1 MKIAVLLATGYEEG
15 ESLFVVDI
23 LRRAGFQAESV
34 STTCDRLVAG
44 AQGIVNQADRLIDDD
59 IKDYDMIVLPG
70 GQPGANNLSANPKVL
85 ELVQHFDAQ
94 HKFIA
99 AICAAPMVLH
109 TAGIDKGRRLTSYP
123 ADKYRDMFT
132 ESTYVDDEIVVV
144 DDNLITS
151 RGPATTLPFAYK
163 LVDVLGGDGNALR
176 EKMLYNMLCEFQAR
190 GADAV

>member
-34 STTCDRLVAG
+34 STTGERLVAG
-44 AQGIVNQADRLIDDD
+44 AQGIVSQADRLFDDD

-70 GQPGANNLSANPKVL
+70 GQPGANNLNANEKVL
-85 ELVQHFDAQ
+85 ELLRHFDEQ

-99 AICAAPMVLH
+99 AICAASMVLH

-123 ADKYRDMFT
+123 ADKYRDLFK

-163 LVDVLGGDGNALR
+163 LVDVLGGDGDALR
-176 EKMLYNMLCEFQAR
+176 EKMLYNMLCASWAR
-190 GADAV
+190 GDA

>member
-34 STTCDRLVAG
+34 STTEERLVAG
-44 AQGIVNQADRLIDDD
+44 AHGIVSQADRLLDDD
-59 IKDYDMIVLPG
+59 VKDYDMVVLPG
-70 GQPGANNLSANPKVL
+70 GQPGANNLSANEKVL
-85 ELVQHFDAQ
+85 ELLQHFDEQ

-99 AICAAPMVLH
+99 AICAASMVLH

-123 ADKYRDMFT
+123 ADKYRNLFT
-132 ESTYVDDEIVVV
+132 ESTYVEDEIVVV

-163 LVDVLGGDGNALR
+163 LVDILGGDGDALR
-176 EKMLYNMLCEFQAR
+176 EKMLYNMLCASLAR
-190 GADAV
+190 GDV

>member
-23 LRRAGFQAESV
+23 LRRAGFWAESV
-34 STTCDRLVAG
+34 STTGDRLVAG
-44 AQGIVNQADRLIDDD
+44 AQGIVSQADRLLDDD

-70 GQPGANNLSANPKVL
+70 GQPGANNLNANEKVL
-85 ELVQHFDAQ
+85 DLLRHFDKQ

-123 ADKYRDMFT
+123 ADKYRDLFK
-132 ESTYVDDEIVVV
+132 ESIYVEDEIVVV

-163 LVDVLGGDGNALR
+163 LVDILGGDGDALR
-176 EKMLYNMLCEFQAR
+176 EKMLYNMLCAFQAR
-190 GADAV
+190 GAV

>member
-34 STTCDRLVAG
+34 STTGERLVAG
-44 AQGIVNQADRLIDDD
+44 AQGIVSQADCLLADD

-70 GQPGANNLSANPKVL
+70 GQPGANNLNADEKVL
-85 ELVQHFDAQ
+85 DLLRHFDKQ

-123 ADKYRDMFT
+123 ADKYRDLFK
-132 ESTYVDDEIVVV
+132 ESDYVEDEIVVV

-163 LVDVLGGDGNALR
+163 LVDVLGGDGDALR
-176 EKMLYNMLCEFQAR
+176 EKMQYNMLCAFQAR
-190 GADAV
+190 GAV